1 MRIIIYT
8 AFEGHTIFVRW
19 RQNTGQNGDKSK
31 RIYACSI
38 HFFRGLKQDIYN
50 GRERQR
56 RSNDRERL
64 HMDAYLQLHTVK
76 PYKQR
81 RHQFQRLYHNTY
93 RQNGAELSEKGAGV
107 DFYVRIAYN

>member
-1 MRIIIYT
+1 MQEMRIIIYA
-8 AFEGHTIFVRW
+8 AFEGLTIFVRW
-19 RQNTGQNGDKSK
+19 RRNTGQNGDKPK
-31 RIYACSI
+31 CIYACSI
-38 HFFRGLKQDIYN
+38 HFLRGLKQDIYN

-81 RHQFQRLYHNTY
+81 HNQLQRLYHNTY
-93 RQNGAELSEKGAGV
+93 RRDGAELSEKGRRG
-107 DFYVRIAYN
+107 